1 MYAIVILVLIV
12 TTAYLVNK
20 YFFSYWSKRNVP
32 QLEPTFLVG
41 NIGKLFTFKETMA
54 DVFSNIYEKN
64 KHHRFVG
71 GYLSYIP
78 MLIVQDPQLIQDV
91 MIRDFKTFHDRPTPA
106 DAAEIF
112 PLVGNLFNLR
122 GQRWKNL
129 RTKLSPA
136 FSSGKLKVMF
146 PFLKDC
152 SQVLVDYVEK
162 NIKNGSNVFDFKD
175 LLARL
180 TIDNISSVALGVEND
195 CINDDNNM
203 LYKIGLKIFEPSIRN
218 AVVLTMA
225 FFTPNLI
232 TKFQINPILP
242 EVGDFIYSLVNQTV
256 EHREKNKIQRNDF
269 MQLLIEL
276 KNKGFVPNSRRNSK
290 IDGKIDLEDEA
301 SEKGNRIT
309 IDDIAAQVFIFFG
322 AGLCLL

>member
-1 MYAIVILVLIV
+1 MYAVIISILIA
-12 TTAYLVNK
+12 TTVYLVNK
-20 YFFSYWSKRNVP
+20 YFFSYWAKRNVP
-32 QLEPTFLVG
+32 QLDPTFLVG

-64 KHHRFVG
+64 KHHRFIG

-78 MLIVQDPQLIQDV
+78 MLIINDPQLVQDV
-91 MIRDFKTFHDRPTPA
+91 MIRDFKTFHDRPTPG

-122 GQRWKNL
+122 GQKWKNL
-129 RTKLSPA
+129 RVKLSPA
-136 FSSGKLKVMF
+136 FSSGRLKVMF

-162 NIKNGSNVFDFKD
+162 NIKSGITVFDFKD

-203 LYKIGLKIFEPSIRN
+203 LYKIGLKIFEPSVRN
-218 AVVLTMA
+218 ALVLTMA
-225 FFTPNLI
+225 FFTPDLI
-232 TKFQINPILP
+232 TRFKINPILP
-242 EVGDFIYSLVNQTV
+242 EIGDFIYSLVNQTV
-256 EHREKNKIQRNDF
+256 EHREKNNIHRNDF

-276 KNKGFVPNSRRNSK
+276 KNKGFVSESRRNSK
-290 IDGKIDLEDEA
+290 IDEEIDWEDEV
-301 SEKGNRIT
+301 SEKGNRLA

-322 AGLCLL
+322 AGLLL